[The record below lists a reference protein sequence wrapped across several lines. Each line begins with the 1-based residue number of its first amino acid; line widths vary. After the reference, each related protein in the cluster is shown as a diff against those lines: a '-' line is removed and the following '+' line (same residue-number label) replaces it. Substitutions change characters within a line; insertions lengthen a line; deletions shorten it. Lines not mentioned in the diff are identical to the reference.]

1 MAKKKALGRGLA
13 AILNDA
19 DKKVERKN
27 LRPKK
32 EKNIIDHIDIERIE
46 KNPFQPRVKF
56 DEIELKELASSII
69 ELGIVQPITVRKL
82 NKNKYQLISGERRLR
97 ASKIAGLK
105 KIPAFIK
112 NANEEQMLEIAIV
125 ENIQR
130 KDLNPIEIALSFKR
144 LIDEC
149 KLTQEECSKKLG
161 KNRTTITNFLRLL
174 KLPKEIQIG
183 LQERKISTGHARALI
198 TMNNIENQ
206 LNIYAEIVENGL
218 SVREVEQ
225 LSKTFSGKPYKK
237 IPKKEKI
244 LFIPESIPF
253 AQQKDIHVLS
263 KKIGKQLKIERD
275 KKGKGFLGFEFS
287 SDKELEDLL
296 KQLIS

>member
-1 MAKKKALGRGLA
+1 MAKKKALGRGLS
-13 AILNDA
+13 AILHDA

-32 EKNIIDHIDIERIE
+32 EKNIIDHIDIEGIE

-56 DEIELKELASSII
+56 DEIELKELAKSII

-112 NANEEQMLEIAIV
+112 NANDEQMLEIAIV

-198 TMNNIENQ
+198 TMNDIENQ